1 MIEAPEALYISEQMN
16 QTIKGKRITFVSAG
30 YTPHKFA
37 WFYGDPANYS
47 AMLTGKIIGEAHAYG
62 GLIEIEIEDV
72 RLLFGDGMNIRYY
85 APGEKIPEKHQL
97 LIAFEDESCIM
108 GSVRMYGAV
117 MCFPDGSFDCGFSSY
132 REGARTKP
140 QVLSEAFD
148 KTYFL
153 SLINSEE
160 KQKKTAKA
168 FLATEQTIPGLGNGV
183 LQDILFKAHI
193 HPKTRINIL
202 SEEQKDTLFHCT
214 KATLQE
220 IYQAGGRNS
229 ETDLLGNKGRYIPIL
244 SKDTAGKPCPVCG
257 EDIHKESY
265 MGGSIYYCFECQ
277 KQSQP

>member
-16 QTIKGKRITFVSAG
+16 QTIKGKKITFVSAG
-30 YTPHKFA
+30 YTPHKFT
-37 WFYGDPANYS
+37 WYYGDPAGYPEKLLNK
-47 AMLTGKIIGEAHAYG
+47 TIGEAHAYG
-62 GLIEIEIEDV
+62 GLIEIDIEDV

-117 MCFPDGSFDCGFSSY
+117 MCFPENDFECNFSSY

-148 KTYFL
+148 KAYFF

-183 LQDILFKAHI
+183 LQDILFHARI
-193 HPKTRINIL
+193 HPKTRINAL
-202 SEEQKDTLFHCT
+202 TEKQKETLFDCV
-214 KATLQE
+214 KSTLQE
-220 IYQAGGRNS
+220 IYQAGGRNT
-229 ETDLLGNKGRYIPIL
+229 ETDLFGNKGRYIPVL
-244 SKDTAGKPCPVCG
+244 SKDTGGKPCPVCG
-257 EDIHKESY
+257 EAIRKENY

-277 KQSQP
+277 KQI